1 MISRIRQRF
10 FSKGGHIP
18 KVPAF
23 GGGILPPVVSPYGHH
38 TTIARLSV
46 VSLALKIAA
55 AGLMV
60 MSVPLAIYSVRVM
73 SETAYIA
80 DGSRFGCT
88 LTPIE
93 DLQLPVAQ
101 EAAQ

>member
-10 FSKGGHIP
+10 FSTRAIP
-18 KVPAF
+18 SVPAF
-23 GGGILPPVVSPYGHH
+23 GGGIMSPVISPYGHH

-46 VSLALKIAA
+46 VSLTIKVATV
-55 AGLMV
+55 GLMV
-60 MSVPLAIYSVRVM
+60 MCVPLAIHSLRAM

-93 DLQLPVAQ
+93 ELQLPVAQ